1 MQLMS
6 ALAGIHGMQQTDK
19 TSIFYNTQT
28 VSIDILYMPT
38 EWQRL
43 TATFQVNLL
52 LLFIFNPA
60 TAASLRYIVN

>member
-1 MQLMS
+1 VRVEARYRQYLIISAITVEWIIVNVYMQLMS

-38 EWQRL
+38 E
-43 TATFQVNLL
+43 
-52 LLFIFNPA
+52 
-60 TAASLRYIVN
+60 